1 VREDRWGE
9 ADTLIRRKFGV
20 VPFGDQVLF
29 ADARGDTASLR
40 QLRAQAPEKAAQKGR
55 RTSGLAL
62 ETGWLLATYLEDLD
76 RAEEFT
82 RFGTAAAITPG
93 LQSSAHQ
100 LLANIAVAGGRW
112 SAAKTEFAAAGLVRS
127 DSALVGRALAAALP
141 FLEVPRPDLERIRAE
156 VERWEPGR
164 DVSTPLPESVRPLT
178 GHLRLYLLGLLS
190 ARLGDPT
197 TALRNAGELE
207 RLGAPA
213 DSRTLVGDLGR
224 TLRAEVAAAAG
235 RTKEA
240 LSELE
245 VVKGQVPF
253 ELIRLPYFSGE
264 PARYLRSLLL
274 HQVGRDEESLR
285 LLEVAFT
292 GTPNELHYRAP
303 MHLLQ
308 ATIYQRLDQRPAAA
322 EQYSRF
328 LKMWNGCDP
337 ALRPVVDGARGEL
350 AALTAEPR

>member
-1 VREDRWGE
+1 
-9 ADTLIRRKFGV
+9 
-20 VPFGDQVLF
+20 
-29 ADARGDTASLR
+29 
-40 QLRAQAPEKAAQKGR
+40 
-55 RTSGLAL
+55 
-62 ETGWLLATYLEDLD
+62 
-76 RAEEFT
+76 
-82 RFGTAAAITPG
+82 
-93 LQSSAHQ
+93 
-100 LLANIAVAGGRW
+100 
-112 SAAKTEFAAAGLVRS
+112 
-127 DSALVGRALAAALP
+127 
-141 FLEVPRPDLERIRAE
+141 
-156 VERWEPGR
+156 
-164 DVSTPLPESVRPLT
+164 
-178 GHLRLYLLGLLS
+178 
-190 ARLGDPT
+190 
-197 TALRNAGELE
+197 
-207 RLGAPA
+207 
-213 DSRTLVGDLGR
+213 
-224 TLRAEVAAAAG
+224 
-235 RTKEA
+235 
-240 LSELE
+240 
-245 VVKGQVPF
+245 VKGQVPF